1 MTDSFGA
8 SIEGY
13 RDWLPYSGKRKG
25 ASTIRQYSRSAERL
39 AAWAREQGR
48 PGFGELTRAD
58 LRAFLN
64 TLHGRGGGP
73 PSPHWKSATW
83 YGIKA
88 LFRYLADEEDCKDI
102 TASITV
108 SRPSGSGRVTHLN
121 AHEIDRLLAACQ
133 GACELAV
140 ISVCLDA
147 GLRIAE
153 LASLQVTDVL
163 VSDQMARRLIVRGK
177 GGKTRGVVIGSRTA
191 MDLRKYLRRRA
202 KSPYAALP
210 DLWLG
215 QRGPMGI
222 SGLDKLIR
230 RVGAKAGL
238 EGIHPHL
245 LRHSWA
251 HMYRVNGGSV
261 DNLATLA
268 GWTGVAMSMRYGAS
282 AAAERAEAEAR
293 GLSLVDK
300 MRGRS

>member
-48 PGFGELTRAD
+48 QGFGELTRAD

-108 SRPSGSGRVTHLN
+108 SRPSGSGRVTHLD

-133 GACELAV
+133 G
-140 ISVCLDA
+140 
-147 GLRIAE
+147 R
-153 LASLQVTDVL
+153 ASW
-163 VSDQMARRLIVRGK
+163 R
-177 GGKTRGVVIGSRTA
+177 
-191 MDLRKYLRRRA
+191 
-202 KSPYAALP
+202 
-210 DLWLG
+210 
-215 QRGPMGI
+215 
-222 SGLDKLIR
+222 
-230 RVGAKAGL
+230 
-238 EGIHPHL
+238 
-245 LRHSWA
+245 
-251 HMYRVNGGSV
+251 
-261 DNLATLA
+261 
-268 GWTGVAMSMRYGAS
+268 
-282 AAAERAEAEAR
+282 
-293 GLSLVDK
+293 
-300 MRGRS
+300 